1 MLLRFLER
9 AAGINT
15 GFDWVAG
22 VLAIT
27 VLGAVLWNLRP
38 EPRRASDSV
47 ARLTVSLSPSEGLAY
62 GDSDLD
68 IQGGGGSAV
77 AVSPD
82 GTRLAYV
89 GLGGSTGGRELY
101 IRDLAESEGWRVRE
115 SEGVRA
121 PFFSPDSQWVGFF
134 AGGLLK
140 KVSVSG
146 GAPTTICDANNARGG
161 SWSEED
167 LIVFAPSSRAPLSLV
182 SAAGGTAEPLTVLDN
197 EYGETTHRIPMFLPG
212 GDAFL
217 FLAAGNTRQDT
228 RVVVYSLSSGERRVL
243 VEEATLVL
251 QLGADPPDTQDDACN
266 IHWRDS
272 TPPPPRARLVSCGRL
287 FSRVLW

>member
-1 MLLRFLER
+1 M
-9 AAGINT
+9 
-15 GFDWVAG
+15 
-22 VLAIT
+22 
-27 VLGAVLWNLRP
+27 
-38 EPRRASDSV
+38 
-47 ARLTVSLSPSEGLAY
+47 
-62 GDSDLD
+62 
-68 IQGGGGSAV
+68 
-77 AVSPD
+77 
-82 GTRLAYV
+82 
-89 GLGGSTGGRELY
+89 
-101 IRDLAESEGWRVRE
+101 
-115 SEGVRA
+115 
-121 PFFSPDSQWVGFF
+121 GFF

-243 VEEATLVL
+243 VEEATLPRYSPSGHLLYVQGGASMVAPFDVERLELLGFGVPVL
-251 QLGADPPDTQDDACN
+251 PVEATLLALSAGGTLVYLADEGLGKYEEVGLGEP
-266 IHWRDS
+266 H
-272 TPPPPRARLVSCGRL
+272 RARGAPERPRSHLHTSATVPGRASGGCGYRARRRPHHLDVRFRPGDADTADLRWQQPLANLVTRWIARSL
-287 FSRVLW
+287 RVEPTQHGLGHILEPG

>member
-1 MLLRFLER
+1 M
-9 AAGINT
+9 
-15 GFDWVAG
+15 
-22 VLAIT
+22 
-27 VLGAVLWNLRP
+27 
-38 EPRRASDSV
+38 
-47 ARLTVSLSPSEGLAY
+47 
-62 GDSDLD
+62 
-68 IQGGGGSAV
+68 

-121 PFFSPDSQWVGFF
+121 PFFSPDSQWVCFF
-134 AGGLLK
+134 ADGLLK

-217 FLAAGNTRQDT
+217 PWCTTRDLGPQLSFTHGYEVPLEHFQTHSAEVCEEGLSREELA
-228 RVVVYSLSSGERRVL
+228 
-243 VEEATLVL
+243 
-251 QLGADPPDTQDDACN
+251 
-266 IHWRDS
+266 
-272 TPPPPRARLVSCGRL
+272 
-287 FSRVLW
+287 